1 MQKKGQIIMKML
13 NNEIEQQLR
22 DVFTQLEN
30 KVTIALFTD
39 QNDCA
44 TCKETK
50 EFMEELL
57 PLSDKLELVQYDI
70 DKDTDLAEKFNVEMV
85 PSIVLLDQNGDY
97 KRIKFN
103 GIPAGHEIN
112 SFIPALIEVS
122 GAESQLPEDMTKAIM
137 AINKPIDIKVFI
149 TLSCPHCPGAVQK
162 AQKLALMNE
171 NIQAEMIEAQT
182 FNEISNKY
190 KVSGVPKIVINGEH
204 ELVGN
209 QPIEAFLE
217 EIQKVS

>member
-1 MQKKGQIIMKML
+1 MKML
-13 NNEIEQQLR
+13 NNELQQQLR
-22 DVFTQLEN
+22 EVFSQLQN
-30 KVTIALFTD
+30 QVTIALFTD
-39 QNDCA
+39 QNDCS

-57 PLSDKLELVQYDI
+57 PLSDKLELKNYDI
-70 DKDTDLAEKFNVEMV
+70 DNDSKLAQEYDVKMV
-85 PSIVLLDQNGDY
+85 PSIVLLDQEGNY

-122 GAESQLPEDMTKAIM
+122 GAQSALPEEMTKAIM
-137 AINKPIDIKVFI
+137 AINKPVDIKVFI
-149 TLSCPHCPGAVQK
+149 TLGCPHCPGAVQK
-162 AQKLALMNE
+162 AHKLALMNE
-171 NIQAEMIEAQT
+171 NIHAEMIEAQT
-182 FNEISNKY
+182 FNELSNKY
-190 KVSGVPKIVINGEH
+190 NVSGVPKIVINDTH

-217 EIQKVS
+217 KIENIA

>member
-1 MQKKGQIIMKML
+1 MKML
-13 NNEIEQQLR
+13 NNELQQQLR
-22 DVFTQLEN
+22 EVFSQLQN

-39 QNDCA
+39 QNDCS

-57 PLSDKLELVQYDI
+57 PLSDKLELKNYDI
-70 DKDTDLAEKFNVEMV
+70 DNDSKLAQEYDVKMV
-85 PSIVLLDQNGDY
+85 PSIVLLDQEGNY

-122 GAESQLPEDMTKAIM
+122 GAQSALPEEMTKAIM
-137 AINKPIDIKVFI
+137 AINKPVDIKVFI
-149 TLSCPHCPGAVQK
+149 TLGCPHCPGAVQK
-162 AQKLALMNE
+162 AHKLALMNE
-171 NIQAEMIEAQT
+171 NIHAEMIEAQT
-182 FNEISNKY
+182 FNELSNKY
-190 KVSGVPKIVINGEH
+190 NVSGVPKIVINDTH

-217 EIQKVS
+217 KIENIA

>member
-1 MQKKGQIIMKML
+1 MKML
-13 NNEIEQQLR
+13 TNETEQQLR
-22 DVFTQLEN
+22 DVFMQLEN

-39 QNDCA
+39 QHDCA

-57 PLSDKLELVQYDI
+57 PLSEKLELVHYDI
-70 DKDTDLAEKFNVEMV
+70 EDDSELAQKYNVTMV
-85 PSIVLLDQNGDY
+85 PSIVLLDYKGDY

-122 GAESQLPEDMTKAIM
+122 GAQSSLPEEMTQAIM

-162 AQKLALMNE
+162 AHKLALMNK
-171 NIQAEMIEAQT
+171 NIHAEMIEAQT
-182 FNEISNKY
+182 FSDLSDEYS
-190 KVSGVPKIVINGEH
+190 VSGVPKIVINDKY

-217 EIQKVS
+217 QIENMA

>member
-1 MQKKGQIIMKML
+1 MKML
-13 NNEIEQQLR
+13 NNELQQQLR
-22 DVFTQLEN
+22 EVFSQLQN

-39 QNDCA
+39 QNDCS

-57 PLSDKLELVQYDI
+57 PLSDKLELKNYDI
-70 DKDTDLAEKFNVEMV
+70 DNDSKLAQEYDVKMV
-85 PSIVLLDQNGDY
+85 PSIVLLDQEGNY

-122 GAESQLPEDMTKAIM
+122 GAQSALPEEMTKAIM
-137 AINKPIDIKVFI
+137 AINKPVDIKVFI
-149 TLSCPHCPGAVQK
+149 TLGCPHCPGAVQK
-162 AQKLALMNE
+162 AHKLALMNE
-171 NIQAEMIEAQT
+171 NIHAEMIEAQT
-182 FNEISNKY
+182 FNELSNKY
-190 KVSGVPKIVINGEH
+190 NVSGVPKIVINDTH

-217 EIQKVS
+217 KIKNIA